1 MKPSV
6 FLRKY
11 GRILLGGGVLALI
24 VLATLAAPLITPYQ
38 PTAVS
43 PAEGMQF
50 PSAVHWMGTDRFG
63 RDIFSWVLY
72 GARISLLVG
81 VAVAAVSTAAGI
93 VLGLLMGY
101 YRAVDR
107 IVMRILEGLSAFPD
121 MLLALTLACI
131 FGNGVD
137 KVILALSIVGTPSVA
152 RIVRS
157 QVLSIK
163 ESEHVESA
171 RAMGATDLR
180 IMFRYILPLCVSPLI
195 IRFTT
200 TMASAIL
207 TEASLSFLGVG
218 VDPTMPTWGAIL
230 STRQGLCHH
239 SSLYGHLPRP
249 GDCDHGPEH
258 QHPGRR
264 PAGPAGSENEVREA
278 A

>member
-24 VLATLAAPLITPYQ
+24 LLATLAAPLITPYQ

-200 TMASAIL
+200 TMASSIL

-230 STRQGLCHH
+230 STAKDFVITHPYMAIYPGLAIVITVL
-239 SSLYGHLPRP
+239 SISIL
-249 GDCDHGPEH
+249 GDGLRDLLDPKMK
-258 QHPGRR
+258 
-264 PAGPAGSENEVREA
+264 
-278 A
+278 

>member
-1 MKPSV
+1 MVHKMRPSA

-11 GRILLGGGVLALI
+11 GRILAGGTILLLI
-24 VLATLAAPLITPYQ
+24 LLAAVGAPLLTPYEPGAIVMTEQ
-38 PTAVS
+38 N
-43 PAEGMQF
+43 QF
-50 PSAVHWMGTDRFG
+50 PNPSHIMGTDRFG

-72 GARISLLVG
+72 GGRVSVLVG
-81 VAVAAVSTAAGI
+81 ASVAAVSTLAGI

-101 YRAVDR
+101 YRTLDK
-107 IVMRILEGLSAFPD
+107 IVMRILEGVSAFPD

-131 FGNGVD
+131 FGRGVD

-152 RIVRS
+152 RIVRG

-218 VDPTMPTWGAIL
+218 VDADTATWGSIL
-230 STRQGLCHH
+230 SVAKDFVVTHPYMAIFPGLAIVVTVL
-239 SSLYGHLPRP
+239 SISIL
-249 GDCDHGPEH
+249 GDGLRDLLDPKMK
-258 QHPGRR
+258 
-264 PAGPAGSENEVREA
+264 
-278 A
+278 

>member
-1 MKPSV
+1 MQHKMTLSA

-11 GRILLGGGVLALI
+11 GRILLGGGVLAAIILI
-24 VLATLAAPLITPYQ
+24 SIAAPLITTYDPNALNPLDQ
-38 PTAVS
+38 N
-43 PAEGMQF
+43 QF
-50 PSAVHWMGTDRFG
+50 PSSVHFMGTDRFG
-63 RDIFSWVLY
+63 RDIFSRVLY

-81 VAVAAVSTAAGI
+81 VLVAVVSTAGGI

-101 YRAVDR
+101 YKTLDK
-107 IVMRILEGLSAFPD
+107 IVMRVLEGVSAFPE

-137 KVILALSIVGTPSVA
+137 KVITALAIVGTPSVA

-171 RAMGATDLR
+171 RAMGATDAR
-180 IMFRYILPLCVSPLI
+180 IMFKYILPLCVSPLL

-218 VDPTMPTWGAIL
+218 VDPNVPTWGGIL
-230 STRQGLCHH
+230 SVAKDFVITHPYMAIYPGLAIVVTVL
-239 SSLYGHLPRP
+239 SISIL
-249 GDCDHGPEH
+249 GDGLRDLLDPKMK
-258 QHPGRR
+258 
-264 PAGPAGSENEVREA
+264 
-278 A
+278 

>member
-1 MKPSV
+1 MVHKMKPSV
-6 FLRKY
+6 FIRKY
-11 GRILLGGGVLALI
+11 GRILLGGGILALI
-24 VLATLAAPLITPYQ
+24 ILTTIAAPLITPYE
-38 PTAVS
+38 PTATNG
-43 PAEGMQF
+43 AEGLQF
-50 PSAVHWMGTDRFG
+50 PGAAHWMGTDRFG
-63 RDIFSWVLY
+63 RDVFSWVLY

-81 VAVAAVSTAAGI
+81 VAVAVVSAAAGI

-101 YRAVDR
+101 YRTVDK

-121 MLLALTLACI
+121 MLLALTLASI

-171 RAMGATDLR
+171 LAMGATDLR

-218 VDPTMPTWGAIL
+218 VDPTMPTWGGIL
-230 STRQGLCHH
+230 STAKDFVITHPYMAIYPGLAILVTVL
-239 SSLYGHLPRP
+239 SISIL
-249 GDCDHGPEH
+249 GDGLRDLLDPKMK
-258 QHPGRR
+258 
-264 PAGPAGSENEVREA
+264 
-278 A
+278 

>member
-1 MKPSV
+1 MVHKMSPAA

-24 VLATLAAPLITPYQ
+24 LLATLAAPLITPYD

-43 PAEGMQF
+43 PAEGLQF

-63 RDIFSWVLY
+63 RDVFAWVLY

-81 VAVAAVSTAAGI
+81 AAVALTSTVAGI
-93 VLGLLMGY
+93 LLGLLMGY
-101 YRAVDR
+101 YKALDR
-107 IVMRILEGLSAFPD
+107 VIMRILEGLSAFPD
-121 MLLALTLACI
+121 MLLALTLASI
-131 FGNGVD
+131 FGSGVD
-137 KVILALSIVGTPSVA
+137 KVILALSVVGTPSVA

-218 VDPTMPTWGAIL
+218 VDPTVPTWGGIL
-230 STRQGLCHH
+230 STAKDFVITNPYMAIYPGLAIVVTVL
-239 SSLYGHLPRP
+239 SISIL
-249 GDCDHGPEH
+249 GDGLRDLLDPKMK
-258 QHPGRR
+258 
-264 PAGPAGSENEVREA
+264 
-278 A
+278 

>member
-1 MKPSV
+1 MQHKMKCST

-24 VLATLAAPLITPYQ
+24 ILISLAAPLITTYDPNALNPLDQ
-38 PTAVS
+38 N
-43 PAEGMQF
+43 QF
-50 PSAVHWMGTDRFG
+50 PSSVHFMGTDRFG
-63 RDIFSWVLY
+63 RDIFSRVLY
-72 GARISLLVG
+72 GARVSLLVG
-81 VAVAAVSTAAGI
+81 VLVAVISTAGGI

-101 YRAVDR
+101 YKTLDK
-107 IVMRILEGLSAFPD
+107 IVMRVLEGISAFPE

-137 KVILALSIVGTPSVA
+137 KVITALAIVGTPSVA

-180 IMFRYILPLCVSPLI
+180 IMFKYILPLCVSPII

-218 VDPTMPTWGAIL
+218 VDPNIPTWGGIL
-230 STRQGLCHH
+230 SVAKDFVITHPYMAIYPGLAIVVTVL
-239 SSLYGHLPRP
+239 SISIL
-249 GDCDHGPEH
+249 GDGLRDLLDPKMK
-258 QHPGRR
+258 
-264 PAGPAGSENEVREA
+264 
-278 A
+278 